1 MRITFN
7 TPYGFSA
14 DSTPSE
20 NATAGRILRETVSRL
35 NEAGSGA
42 RATISRTGRTLF
54 TFDLPSLFC
63 IGSTPVQDGAALN
76 ALMGGLIALN
86 EAYLSNHTV
95 YPLYVSPVTYG
106 RTDIW
111 DTIPA
116 LYYGVKPPPLVS
128 PYGDCKSLSAAL
140 VAEYRKQGI
149 DCSPSFRWIRTPLG
163 TVDYHILV
171 LTAKG
176 FEDPSKVK
184 GMGTNEVAPGDL
196 TY

>member
-1 MRITFN
+1 MQITFN

-14 DSTPSE
+14 DSTPTE
-20 NATAGRILRETVSRL
+20 NAIASRILRDTVSRL
-35 NEAGSGA
+35 NGAGSGA
-42 RATISRTGRTLF
+42 SVTIRRTGRTYF
-54 TFDLPSLFC
+54 TFNLPTLFC
-63 IGSTPVQDGAALN
+63 IGSTPVQDGAALS
-76 ALMGGLIALN
+76 ALMDGLIALN
-86 EAYLSNHTV
+86 AAYLSTRYV
-95 YPLYVSPVTYG
+95 PPLYVSDVTYG

-116 LYYGVKPPPLVS
+116 LYYGRKPPPLVS

>member
-1 MRITFN
+1 MQITFN

-20 NATAGRILRETVSRL
+20 NKNANRILREVAQRL
-35 NEAGSGA
+35 NEVGSGA
-42 RATISRTGRTLF
+42 SVTLSRTGRCLF
-54 TFDLPSLFC
+54 TFDMPALFC

-76 ALMGGLIALN
+76 SLMAGLVALN
-86 EAYLSNHTV
+86 EAYLSNH
-95 YPLYVSPVTYG
+95 YAPPLYVTDVTYG

-116 LYYGVKPPPLVS
+116 LYYGQKPNGKG

-149 DCSPSFRWIRTPLG
+149 ECSPSFRWIRTPLG
-163 TVDYHILV
+163 IKDYHILV
-171 LTAKG
+171 LTANG

-184 GMGTNEVAPGDL
+184 GMGTNEVAPGNL

>member
-1 MRITFN
+1 MQITFN

-20 NATAGRILRETVSRL
+20 NKNANRILRDIVSRL
-35 NEAGSGA
+35 NEVGGGA
-42 RATISRTGRTLF
+42 RATLSRSGRSLF
-54 TFDLPSLFC
+54 TFDMPALFC

-76 ALMGGLIALN
+76 ALMEGLIALN
-86 EAYLSNHTV
+86 EAYLSTNYVT
-95 YPLYVSPVTYG
+95 PLYAADVTYG

-116 LYYGVKPPPLVS
+116 LYGPKPPPMGPR
-128 PYGDCKSLSAAL
+128 PYGDCKSLTAAL

-163 TVDYHILV
+163 IKDYHILV
-171 LTAKG
+171 LTANG
-176 FEDPSKVK
+176 FKDPSKVK
-184 GMGTNEVAPGDL
+184 GMGTNEVAPGNL

>member
-1 MRITFN
+1 MQITFN
-7 TPYGFSA
+7 IPYGFSA

-20 NATAGRILRETVSRL
+20 NANANRILRETLSSL
-35 NEAGSGA
+35 NEVDNGA
-42 RATISRTGRTLF
+42 RATLSRSGRCLF
-54 TFDLPSLFC
+54 TFDLPALFC
-63 IGSTPVQDGAALN
+63 VGSTPVQDGAALN
-76 ALMGGLIALN
+76 ALMNCLIELN
-86 EAYLSNHTV
+86 EAYLSTRFV
-95 YPLYVSPVTYG
+95 PPLYVADVTYG

-116 LYYGVKPPPLVS
+116 LYGPKPNGQK

-149 DCSPSFRWIRTPLG
+149 WCSPSFRWIRTPLG
-163 TVDYHILV
+163 TKDYHILV
-171 LTAKG
+171 LTEKG

>member
-1 MRITFN
+1 MQITFN

-20 NATAGRILRETVSRL
+20 NKNANRILREVVSRL
-35 NEAGSGA
+35 NKDGGGA
-42 RATISRTGRTLF
+42 SVTLSRTGRCLF
-54 TFDLPSLFC
+54 MFDMPALFC

-76 ALMGGLIALN
+76 TLLEGLIALN
-86 EAYLSNHTV
+86 AAYLERHSV
-95 YPLYVSPVTYG
+95 SPLYVTDVTYG

-116 LYYGVKPPPLVS
+116 LYGPKPPPIGPR

-140 VAEYRKQGI
+140 VAEYRKQGVA
-149 DCSPSFRWIRTPLG
+149 CMPVFRWIRTPLG
-163 TVDYHILV
+163 IKDYHILV
-171 LTAKG
+171 LTDKG
-176 FEDPSKVK
+176 FEDPSKIK
-184 GMGTNEVAPGDL
+184 GMGLNEVAPGNL